1 MWVGLVQSVEGLN
14 RTKSLA
20 SSWVIAFLGKQFCP
34 TAFKL
39 GHWPF
44 LYLWTQNIGSSC
56 VWSLSAFRWELHI
69 CLPCFQ
75 AFRVSLELKCGPSWI
90 SSLLT
95 HPAVWDLSPSS
106 CEPIPYH
113 KSPFLSLYT
122 ILLVLFLW
130 RTLHNA
136 SCLYIYV
143 YLCEYF
149 IVCGSCSV
157 VIWVVTPSSQLLQ
170 IYSGR

>member
-113 KSPFLSLYT
+113 KSLFLTACHPPILFVSLCLSLSPHT
-122 ILLVLFLW
+122 
-130 RTLHNA
+130 NA
-136 SCLYIYV
+136 YV
-143 YLCEYF
+143 YTYRA
-149 IVCGSCSV
+149 IN
-157 VIWVVTPSSQLLQ
+157 
-170 IYSGR
+170 